1 MVMKR
6 CSRNEQVRAV
16 YEADQSSLD
25 LAAEQI
31 KSVLRGISN
40 AAPRRQR
47 ISSAW
52 LMRAADF
59 DIGFI
64 HKSTLDPWIAR

>member
-1 MVMKR
+1 MMMKR
-6 CSRNEQVRAV
+6 YARNEQVRAI
-16 YEADQSSLD
+16 YKADQSSLD

-47 ISSAW
+47 ISS
-52 LMRAADF
+52 LLL
-59 DIGFI
+59 G
-64 HKSTLDPWIAR
+64 

>member
-1 MVMKR
+1 MLQINRQVSQSSFESILMMKR
-6 CSRNEQVRAV
+6 CARNEQVRAV

-47 ISSAW
+47 ISS
-52 LMRAADF
+52 LLL
-59 DIGFI
+59 G
-64 HKSTLDPWIAR
+64 